1 MLNKIF
7 FRNYKRFRDEQEL
20 ELRPVTL
27 LVGRNSS
34 GKSSVTK
41 LLPLIANATKGKI
54 DTPFLFEN
62 DGISVGS
69 SFADVGNNG
78 SRLGLMF
85 GMEYS
90 NGSKIKV
97 DMASDS
103 TGQRIKISRYEMD
116 YLQDSFVLEMNEDRD
131 GYNSNERADERY
143 EISSFSGLLNMKL
156 LEKTNLSLSDFSI
169 NVDYIG
175 PFRCVPER
183 IVNSK
188 GHIADQ
194 SVGYDGMKA
203 YQLLC
208 QYPRLVEAVSEWY
221 KKSFDGCRLKVELVT
236 GLLGAYQLNLY
247 KKDSDYPI
255 NISDEGQGM
264 SQVLPII
271 TRANMLVKDSIVVME
286 QPELHLHPRAHAS
299 IAQLLAWS
307 SKQRDKDG
315 ALWNQHYLVETHSE
329 NIILG
334 LRDAVVDKN
343 VDFGPNDV
351 IIYFVEER
359 KDGTSWLKPIYIT
372 EKGELTYWPK
382 GVFNE
387 SYELLRNLQIKANS

>member
-1 MLNKIF
+1 MLNKIYF
-7 FRNYKRFRDEQEL
+7 KNYKRFKDEQKM
-20 ELRPVTL
+20 ELRPVTV

-41 LLPLIANATKGKI
+41 LLPLLANATKGKI
-54 DTPFLFEN
+54 KTPFLFEN
-62 DGISVGS
+62 EGMSVGS

-78 SRLGLMF
+78 NRLGLMF
-85 GMEYS
+85 GMEFS
-90 NGSKIKV
+90 NGCKV
-97 DMASDS
+97 KAEMTSES
-103 TGQRIKISRYEMD
+103 TGQKIQIIKYEMD
-116 YLQDSFVLEMNEDRD
+116 YLHDSFMLGINEGRD
-131 GYNSNERADERY
+131 GYYSSEGADVIY
-143 EISSFSGLLNMKL
+143 NLNAFSGLLNTELIKKVEL
-156 LEKTNLSLSDFSI
+156 QLSDFSI

-175 PFRCVPER
+175 PFRCIPER

-188 GHIADQ
+188 GRIADQ

-208 QYPRLVEAVSEWY
+208 QNPKLVEAVSGWY
-221 KKSFDGCRLKVELVT
+221 QKSFDGCSIKVELVI

-247 KKDSDYPI
+247 KKGSDYPV
-255 NISDEGQGM
+255 NITDEGQGM

-271 TRANMLVKDSIVVME
+271 TRANMQVKDSIVVIE

-299 IAQLLAWS
+299 IAHLLALS
-307 SKQRDKDG
+307 SKLRDNKG
-315 ALWNQHYLVETHSE
+315 ELLNQHYLVETHSE
-329 NIILG
+329 NILLG

-343 VDFGPNDV
+343 IDFGSEDV
-351 IIYFVEER
+351 IIYFVQER
-359 KDGTSWLKPIYIT
+359 EDGTSWLKPIIIT

>member
-20 ELRPVTL
+20 ELRPVTV

-41 LLPLIANATKGKI
+41 LLPMLANATKGVIK
-54 DTPFLFEN
+54 TPFLFEN
-62 DGISVGS
+62 EGISVGN
-69 SFADVGNNG
+69 SFADLGNSG

-85 GMEYS
+85 GVEYS
-90 NGSKIKV
+90 NGCRIKAE
-97 DMASDS
+97 MASDS
-103 TGQRIKISRYEMD
+103 TGQKIQISNYEMD
-116 YLQDSFVLEMNEDRD
+116 YLHKSFILGINEDRS
-131 GYNSNERADERY
+131 GYNSNESADVCY
-143 EISSFSGLLNMKL
+143 DIASFRGMLNMELIK
-156 LEKTNLSLSDFSI
+156 KTDLVLKEFSI

-188 GHIADQ
+188 GKIEDQ

-208 QYPRLVEAVSEWY
+208 QNPKLVEAVSEWY
-221 KKSFDGCRLKVELVT
+221 QKSFDGCILKVELVI

-247 KKDSDYPI
+247 KKGSDYPV

-271 TRANMLVKDSIVVME
+271 TRANMQVKDSIVVME

-299 IAQLLAWS
+299 IAHILAQSSRLRDINGSLL
-307 SKQRDKDG
+307 
-315 ALWNQHYLVETHSE
+315 NQHYLVETHSE
-329 NIILG
+329 NILLG

-343 VDFGPNDV
+343 IDFGPDDV
-351 IIYFVEER
+351 IIYFVQER
-359 KDGTSWLKPIYIT
+359 EDGTSWLKPIYIT